1 MVLSVTEHALQ
12 YGMLPDVPVRTMTE
26 QNLPQPL
33 TASIIVQPSTI
44 ISNDQLQHPVS
55 LCLLTASFFYFL
67 SIGCTSG
74 TPFYLSDS

>member
-44 ISNDQLQHPVS
+44 ISTTNSNIQSVS
-55 LCLLTASFFYFL
+55 VY
-67 SIGCTSG
+67 
-74 TPFYLSDS
+74 